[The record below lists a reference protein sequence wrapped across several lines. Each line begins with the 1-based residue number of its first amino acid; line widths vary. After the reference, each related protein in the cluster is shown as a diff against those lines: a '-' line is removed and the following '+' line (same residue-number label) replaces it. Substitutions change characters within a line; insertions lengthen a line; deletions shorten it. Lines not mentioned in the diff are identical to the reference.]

1 MEFTPPR
8 SFASRNL
15 LDESTRSVSP
25 SSNLR
30 KECSAAEVSEK
41 AAIALI
47 HRLASTVTLNSG
59 YRMPALGFG
68 TYSNNDSPS
77 SMGDAVYR
85 AVKNG
90 YRHFDCAE
98 AYKNEAAVGKGLE
111 KAFRE
116 GLVVRSD
123 LFITS
128 KVWQTNH
135 DPQHVYDACKNSLS
149 NLGLTHLDLYLI
161 HWPLAWEYTNVAC
174 EPLIPTDKNGIVQMS
189 SSRCSLQDTWGAME
203 KLVEDG
209 LCKSIGVSNFS
220 SAQLADLISYARV
233 QPSVN
238 QIECH
243 PMLPQKNV
251 RELCELNGISVVSYA
266 PLGRPGNLKDGDP
279 VLIQHPVV
287 LRIAEKRGLS
297 PAQILLQWQ
306 IEKGLSAI
314 PKSSSQE
321 HMVENLACMNVSID
335 SNDITALDTLD
346 VTHRFCNYKWC
357 YGCFVFD

>member
-8 SFASRNL
+8 SFASRTSL
-15 LDESTRSVSP
+15 LDEGRSVSP

-47 HRLASTVTLNSG
+47 SRVRNDKIMSSG

-68 TYSNNDSPS
+68 TYSNTDGPD
-77 SMGDAVYR
+77 SMGQAVYN
-85 AVKNG
+85 AVNIG

-98 AYKNEAAVGKGLE
+98 AYKNEAAVGAGLA
-111 KAFRE
+111 KALKDE
-116 GLVVRSD
+116 LVARSD

-135 DPQHVYDACKNSLS
+135 EPQHVYAACKNSLD
-149 NLGLTHLDLYLI
+149 NLGLTHVDLYLI
-161 HWPLAWEYTNVAC
+161 HWPLAWEHTNVSC
-174 EPLIPTDKNGIVQMS
+174 EPLVPTDTKGTVQMS
-189 SSRCSLQDTWGAME
+189 RSGCSLQDTWRAME

-220 SAQLADLISYARV
+220 SAQLADLISYARI

-243 PMLPQKNV
+243 PMLSQNNL
-251 RELCELNGISVVSYA
+251 REMCL
-266 PLGRPGNLKDGDP
+266 
-279 VLIQHPVV
+279 
-287 LRIAEKRGLS
+287 
-297 PAQILLQWQ
+297 
-306 IEKGLSAI
+306 
-314 PKSSSQE
+314 
-321 HMVENLACMNVSID
+321 MN
-335 SNDITALDTLD
+335 NM
-346 VTHRFCNYKWC
+346 
-357 YGCFVFD
+357 